1 VDDEPDLLQLFSGV
15 LKSAGF
21 DVISFDN
28 PLSAVDYMQEHHSEI
43 CLLVTDWRMPE
54 MNGLEL
60 TKKVTEIDNEI
71 KSMLMSAYDLE
82 KDQLKEINNNDY
94 LRKPIENN
102 KLIDA
107 VKNEVYGTIILQ
119 AT

>member
-1 VDDEPDLLQLFSGV
+1 
-15 LKSAGF
+15 
-21 DVISFDN
+21 
-28 PLSAVDYMQEHHSEI
+28 MQEHHSEI

-60 TKKVTEIDNEI
+60 TKKVTEIDHEI
-71 KSMLMSAYDLE
+71 KAMLMSAYDLE
-82 KDQLKEINNNDY
+82 KDQLKEINKNDY

-107 VKNEVYGTIILQ
+107 VKKEVYGTI
-119 AT
+119 TV

>member
-1 VDDEPDLLQLFSGV
+1 LVDDEPDLVQLFYEE

-21 DVISFDN
+21 DPIPFDN
-28 PLSAVDYMQEHHSEI
+28 PKTAIDYVRECRLEI
-43 CLLVTDWRMPE
+43 SLVITDWCMPQ

-60 TKKVTEIDNEI
+60 TKNVLAIDHEI
-71 KSMLMSAYDLE
+71 KAMLMSAYDLE

-107 VKNEVYGTIILQ
+107 VKKEVYGTI
-119 AT
+119 TV